1 MVWCLFSR
9 TREVRRAGMRSD
21 LRNVTNPEL
30 VLMKDSRPWDDILGQ
45 KAVDIVEAYVYILS
59 IIRGKMVSHHFLC

>member
-1 MVWCLFSR
+1 M
-9 TREVRRAGMRSD
+9 GKIK
-21 LRNVTNPEL
+21 L

-59 IIRGKMVSHHFLC
+59 IIRGKMVSHHLLC